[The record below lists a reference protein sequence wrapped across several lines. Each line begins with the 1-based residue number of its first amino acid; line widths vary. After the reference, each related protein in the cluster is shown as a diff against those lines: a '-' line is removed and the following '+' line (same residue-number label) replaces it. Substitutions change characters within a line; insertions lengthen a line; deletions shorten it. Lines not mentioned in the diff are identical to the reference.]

1 MSGRN
6 QQQQP
11 RLVPILLPAT
21 TAVRGGQ
28 HIDVGLR
35 LAYAAG
41 YCKRTEEEPGRSNS
55 Y

>member
-11 RLVPILLPAT
+11 RLVPILLPA